1 MKEEEISDED
11 VPDVVSTFYEGK
23 TEVFD
28 IKEKAK
34 KMNKKVETKGIP
46 DVRYVKKTKPK
57 EEADKSSAGI
67 NHSLAAGLLKWSNTF
82 TQKMPFGIPK
92 ELSHEASEN
101 FAKKLEKMGPPKKS
115 TSKQEKSD
123 QSRNKE
129 DEMENDK
136 FEEKYYSKKYVYFTL
151 SIYNSSST
159 YIFYLLIHLQNT

>member
-57 EEADKSSAGI
+57 EEADKSSAGV

-129 DEMENDK
+129 DEMANDK
-136 FEEKYYSKKYVYFTL
+136 FEKKYYSKKYVYFTL
-151 SIYNSSST
+151 GIYNSSST

>member
-101 FAKKLEKMGPPKKS
+101 FAKKLENLGPKKS
-115 TSKQEKSD
+115 TRKKSD
-123 QSRNKE
+123 QSKNNK
-129 DEMENDK
+129 DEIDVFEEESDK
-136 FEEKYYSKKYVYFTL
+136 FKKNYYSKKYVF
-151 SIYNSSST
+151 YNT
-159 YIFYLLIHLQNT
+159 TVL

>member
-82 TQKMPFGIPK
+82 TQKMPFVFKRQLKTWKSVLWVNIPG
-92 ELSHEASEN
+92 AFDEN
-101 FAKKLEKMGPPKKS
+101 FL
-115 TSKQEKSD
+115 
-123 QSRNKE
+123 
-129 DEMENDK
+129 
-136 FEEKYYSKKYVYFTL
+136 
-151 SIYNSSST
+151 
-159 YIFYLLIHLQNT
+159 